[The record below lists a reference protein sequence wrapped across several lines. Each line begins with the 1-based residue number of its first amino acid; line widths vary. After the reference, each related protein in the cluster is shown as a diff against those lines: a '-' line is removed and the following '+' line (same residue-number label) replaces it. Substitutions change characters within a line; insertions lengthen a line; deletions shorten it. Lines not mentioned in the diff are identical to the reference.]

1 MFFAYCILFVVSV
14 IVSIVFPCSM
24 GIVLATSEYDEFV
37 LGIKILLISMPFII
51 AGWISAGACLKKI
64 RKLSCLVNFANIYD
78 VTFAKYDVDC
88 RLIKRKR
95 VKMSDD
101 EYPDGHFYLKYPSW
115 KFPEQGKDTAD
126 PNKLRNPI
134 LWGDSSLVLDEYV
147 LKSKRPDAI
156 LFIAQQ
162 LRKNG
167 IAVAPCTEE
176 IEKKEQLIKKA
187 QLASKNEKLDE
198 VIRFCGNDEDKFIEL
213 CDVLLKQLGY
223 ITAKVTK
230 EDRDGYDI
238 VIEKGDQL
246 TVVACAC
253 HVRGY
258 KEDKKALNR
267 LMRANQETVPC
278 NMMFMTTGDFN
289 PEAIALANREHI
301 VLINGYAL
309 LNLFIKNGL
318 MKQPNVKEPSEEES
332 RLLPEDLLKHFPA
345 DISPDLA

>member
-1 MFFAYCILFVVSV
+1 MYLVYCILLVISL

-24 GIVLATSEYDEFV
+24 SIVLATSEYDEFV
-37 LGIKILLISMPFII
+37 LGIRILVLSSPFIV
-51 AGWISAGACLKKI
+51 AGLFGAKTCIKKI
-64 RKLSCLVNFANIYD
+64 RQFSSLLNFANTYD
-78 VTFAKYDVDC
+78 ITFAKFDVICRRTKQNKKNYDSEDVADAHFE
-88 RLIKRKR
+88 LN
-95 VKMSDD
+95 
-101 EYPDGHFYLKYPSW
+101 YPRW
-115 KFPEQGKDTAD
+115 KFPEPGKNTAD

-134 LWGDSSLVLDEYV
+134 LWDDSTLTLDQYV

-167 IAVAPCTEE
+167 IVVADCAEE
-176 IEKKEQLIKKA
+176 IEKRECLIKNA
-187 QLASKNEKLDE
+187 QLESKNSKLDE

-213 CDVLLKQLGY
+213 CEGLLKKLGY
-223 ITAKVTK
+223 VTARVSK

-238 VIEKGDQL
+238 VIEKGGTM

-258 KEDKKALNR
+258 KEDKKTLMR
-267 LMRANQETVPC
+267 LMKANQETVPC

-289 PEAIALANREHI
+289 PEAIALAKQENI
-301 VLINGYAL
+301 ILINGYAL

-318 MKQPNVKEPSEEES
+318 MKQPKTKEPSKEAC
-332 RLLPEDLLKHFPA
+332 RLLPDDLLKHFPA